1 MVTKTNYNQIL
12 IDEVKTAVRETELV
26 EVNNP
31 RVIGMLI
38 NILEMLERDETVPR
52 DVYRLIKLITLAS
65 VRVFGRADVDS
76 DLLNELTCNDCGAEV
91 YEESNN

>member
-12 IDEVKTAVRETELV
+12 IDEVKSAVKETELV

-52 DVYRLIKLITLAS
+52 DVYSLIKTITLAS
-65 VRVFGRADVDS
+65 ARVFGRADVDS
-76 DLLNELTCNDCGAEV
+76 SLLNELTV
-91 YEESNN
+91 